1 MYKDNV
7 YHSYICN
14 ETIWLITNFIGYL
27 FSSFLIKTHA
37 HPCTYSLS
45 SIGSFQALHRILDD
59 FIFLKTTF
67 EILDINLDLIAL
79 QRKSTIMV
87 SKSFYRYLM
96 SILLHS
102 SQLPFKIRFHQFL
115 LISITLPIRQSCN
128 LVYGEFLWKC
138 RLGYFWCTFAN
149 ICHLQFYQF
158 L

>member
-1 MYKDNV
+1 MYK

-67 EILDINLDLIAL
+67 EIWTYFAFAILDINLVLVAL

-128 LVYGEFLWKC
+128 LVYGEFL
-138 RLGYFWCTFAN
+138 
-149 ICHLQFYQF
+149 
-158 L
+158 